1 MDAATW
7 DQRYA
12 ASDLV
17 WSLEPNRFVVEQ
29 LSDLPP
35 GRAIDVAAGEG
46 RNSLWL
52 AERGW
57 QVDAVEF
64 SEVGLDKLRSLAD
77 ARGVEVTTV
86 LADVTDG
93 IPVDPADLVLLA
105 YLHLPRQS
113 ANRALRASA
122 ALVRPGGT
130 LLVVAHA
137 RANLE
142 RGYGGPPD
150 PDVLPTIDDL
160 LDDLAETGLAID
172 RAGEVTRTV
181 DTDEGPRDA
190 IDLLLRARRPV

>member
-7 DQRYA
+7 DERYA
-12 ASDLV
+12 TSELV
-17 WSLEPNRFVVEQ
+17 WSVEPNRFVVDQ
-29 LSDLPP
+29 LSELPP

-64 SEVGLDKLRSLAD
+64 SSVGLDKLRALAD
-77 ARGVEVTTV
+77 ARGVEVNPV
-86 LADVTDG
+86 LADVTEG
-93 IPVDPADLVLLA
+93 MPLEPADLVLLA
-105 YLHLPRQS
+105 YLHLPRQR

-150 PDVLPTIDDL
+150 PAVLPTVDDL

-181 DTDEGPRDA
+181 ETDEGPRDA
-190 IDLLLRARRPV
+190 IDLLLRAHRPV